1 MIIFHFSKKV
11 MDGIGINLTDEK
23 IGELLMKV
31 VVNNT
36 EYRANFK
43 KSHRGKN
50 KKLAVDTICE
60 IVKIDPSKTG
70 SERFVTISDG
80 IAKHNHREKYNKILG
95 KRVSLGRAIK
105 SGDFDANIISSFWKT
120 FSEEFSE

>member
-1 MIIFHFSKKV
+1 

-43 KSHRGKN
+43 KSHRGKKN
-50 KKLAVDTICE
+50 KKAIDTICE
-60 IVKIDPSKTG
+60 IVEVDPSKTG
-70 SERFVTISDG
+70 AERFKSLSIQV
-80 IAKHNHREKYNKILG
+80 AKHNYNESYDKCIG
-95 KRVSLGRAIK
+95 KRVSMGRALK
-105 SGDFDANIISSFWKT
+105 SVNFDEEVVRSFWNQ
-120 FSEEFSE
+120 FDMEFHK